1 MKITPRLLKFG
12 LNIYGPYM
20 GAGIK
25 VKHISKD
32 WRKTHVSMKLRWYN
46 KNIMKTHFGGSLY
59 SMVDPHL
66 MLMLMQVLG
75 KGYRVWDKSANID
88 FVKPGKGTVQS
99 ILNISDDDIST
110 IKLNTDGGEKYFH
123 RFNVEILDS
132 QGDIVA
138 NVGKI
143 LYIKKKQL
151 KQ

>member
-1 MKITPRLLKFG
+1 MKITPKLLKLG
-12 LNIYGPYM
+12 LNMYVPYI

-32 WRKTHVSMKLRWYN
+32 WRKTHVSMKLRWFN

-59 SMVDPHL
+59 AMVDPHL

-75 KGYRVWDKSANID
+75 KDYQVWDKSADID

-99 ILNISDDDIST
+99 ILYISDDDLSK
-110 IKLNTDGGEKYFH
+110 IKFNTNEGKKYFH

-132 QGDIVA
+132 QGDLIA
-138 NVGKI
+138 NVKKI

-151 KQ
+151 A